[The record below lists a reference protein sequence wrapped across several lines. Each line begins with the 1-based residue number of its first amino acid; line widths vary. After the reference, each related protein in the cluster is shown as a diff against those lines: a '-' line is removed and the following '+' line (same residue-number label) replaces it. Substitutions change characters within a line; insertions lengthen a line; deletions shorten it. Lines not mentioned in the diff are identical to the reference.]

1 MMDHH
6 QARTGMSPAPARTR
20 LPMAE
25 LERFMMEGLP
35 VAAIAHSFH
44 VEALTDPR
52 VQADPAFQQF
62 SMIELNELHHQVAA
76 LGAHLRHM
84 MGDPTAMQSL
94 GLNLAGF
101 LQNRQT
107 AMQMVPRF
115 APTTVQNPAVQV
127 MMGLTEVSNE
137 QVAQNWPVLTQALAA
152 TRAPVPGPMLVGRLP
167 Q

>member
-1 MMDHH
+1 MASNPSHAH
-6 QARTGMSPAPARTR
+6 MSHMPARTR

-35 VAAIAHSFH
+35 VAAVAHSFH
-44 VEALTDPR
+44 VDALMDPR

-76 LGAHLRHM
+76 LGAHIRHQI
-84 MGDPTAMQSL
+84 GDPTAMQSL
-94 GLNLAGF
+94 GMNLAGF
-101 LQNRQT
+101 VQNRQ
-107 AMQMVPRF
+107 AALQMVPQF
-115 APTTVQNPAVQV
+115 SPATMQNPAVQV

-137 QVAQNWPVLTQALAA
+137 QIAQNWPVLTRAMGA
-152 TRAPVPGPMLVGRLP
+152 TRAPAPGPMLVGWLP